1 MKVTPNFIKRL
12 GLETELE
19 GHEGCVNC
27 LEWNE
32 SGTLV
37 FHFYVFYFTKKKQ
50 ILIIYMFSILASA
63 SDDMHVI
70 LWDPFRYEK
79 KLTLQTGHDGNI
91 FTVKVSFFLL
101 YVKRI
106 R

>member
-1 MKVTPNFIKRL
+1 
-12 GLETELE
+12 
-19 GHEGCVNC
+19 
-27 LEWNE
+27 
-32 SGTLV
+32 
-37 FHFYVFYFTKKKQ
+37 
-50 ILIIYMFSILASA
+50 MFSILASA